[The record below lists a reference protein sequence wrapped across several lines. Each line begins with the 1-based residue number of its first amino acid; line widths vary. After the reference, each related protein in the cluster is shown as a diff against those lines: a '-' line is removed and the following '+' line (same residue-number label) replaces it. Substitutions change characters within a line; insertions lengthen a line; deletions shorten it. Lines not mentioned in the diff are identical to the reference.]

1 MVPSFLIVFSII
13 SQYQKGYNLDF
24 QIAFFSDL
32 KTKDSL
38 FQTAAWAL

>member
-1 MVPSFLIVFSII
+1 MVPSPVIVFPTN